1 MMFIDRRVKML
12 TKKELA
18 AKLKLSI
25 PTIDR
30 LMKKGMPFFKIG
42 KSVRFDE
49 EIVNEWLKKYQKG
62 E

>member
-1 MMFIDRRVKML
+1 ML

-18 AKLKLSI
+18 AKMKLSI

-42 KSVRFDE
+42 KSVRFE
-49 EIVNEWLKKYQKG
+49 EEEVLKWLK
-62 E
+62 ER